1 MKNTSRYAYNFL
13 ITDLPYVQ
21 ALNDSR
27 TTKAVEVV
35 IGSEA
40 RPIGNK
46 AVQNVYTDLENEMIN
61 FLEQDVFNQ

>member
-1 MKNTSRYAYNFL
+1 M
-13 ITDLPYVQ
+13 Q

-35 IGSEA
+35 IGSQA

-46 AVQNVYTDLENEMIN
+46 GVQNVYTDLENEIIN
-61 FLEQDVFNQ
+61 FLEQDFFNQ